1 MLLRVSK
8 TRPNAREKINI
19 EISEAYFR
27 LKIAI
32 KTDAL
37 YFPTTSLNSASVA
50 KLIRLRLL
58 KCLIRSVFVFSPIP
72 GIESV
77 QMQFGSYSFSR

>member
-19 EISEAYFR
+19 EISEAHFR

-32 KTDAL
+32 
-37 YFPTTSLNSASVA
+37 NN
-50 KLIRLRLL
+50 
-58 KCLIRSVFVFSPIP
+58 
-72 GIESV
+72 
-77 QMQFGSYSFSR
+77 